1 MTDRNRLIDLLDEVV
16 YGLLD
21 GAQIEAIAE
30 HLLANGVILPPV
42 KAGDTLYAISN
53 SRITVCTCLD
63 VMIDDGIAFLTEHIC
78 EYECKG
84 CPFSSWGQDYSGEHS
99 CSGENGYWTFSQDDI
114 GKTVFLT
121 EADAQKALKERDR
134 QWTGYHS

>member
-30 HLLANGVILPPV
+30 HLLENGVILPLV
-42 KAGDTLYAISN
+42 KVGGTVYCICGRGVEKVQITAITQYQNGMHFTGYSDTLLYK
-53 SRITVCTCLD
+53 RE
-63 VMIDDGIAFLTEHIC
+63 IA
-78 EYECKG
+78 
-84 CPFSSWGQDYSGEHS
+84 
-99 CSGENGYWTFSQDDI
+99 DI

-121 EADAQKALKERDR
+121 EADAKKALKERDR
-134 QWTGYHS
+134 

>member
-42 KAGDTLYAISN
+42 KVGDTVWDNDFGYPKSY
-53 SRITVCTCLD
+53 TVTGLD
-63 VMIDDGIAFLTEHIC
+63 IGKTMDDEV
-78 EYECKG
+78 
-84 CPFSSWGQDYSGEHS
+84 EHS
-99 CSGENGYWTFSQDDI
+99 ELFVYYQNQNGSITCSAPISIF

-121 EADAQKALKERDR
+121 EKEATQALKERDR
-134 QWTGYHS
+134 